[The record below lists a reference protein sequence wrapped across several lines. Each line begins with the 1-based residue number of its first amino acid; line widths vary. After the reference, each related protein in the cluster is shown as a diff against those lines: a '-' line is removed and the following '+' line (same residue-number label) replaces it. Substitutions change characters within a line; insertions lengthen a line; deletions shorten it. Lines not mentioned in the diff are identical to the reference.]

1 MRPDS
6 SPQSPDPDR
15 PRRSALRPHALALL
29 LALAVPATVA
39 LADDAASERE
49 AVIGVVSDAYVD
61 GIHNY
66 RDPAAIR
73 CGFHPDF
80 EMLVL
85 RDDKLEKLPLE
96 KWIAAIEARNA
107 KEAPPAA
114 GSPRTT
120 TAAFP
125 LVEITGTAAICKV
138 ELSRDGKL
146 VLTDYL
152 ALYRFADGWKIVGKS
167 FYRHP

>member
-1 MRPDS
+1 MR
-6 SPQSPDPDR
+6 R
-15 PRRSALRPHALALL
+15 HALALL

-39 LADDAASERE
+39 VADAVDAERD
-49 AVIGVVSDAYVD
+49 AVIRVVSDAYVD

-73 CGFHPDF
+73 GGFHPDF

-85 RDDKLEKLPLE
+85 RDGKLEKLPLE
-96 KWIAAIEARNA
+96 QWIAAIEARNA
-107 KEAPPAA
+107 KEPPPAA
-114 GSPRTT
+114 GSPRAT

-138 ELSRDGKL
+138 ELSRDGK
-146 VLTDYL
+146 VVFTDYL
-152 ALYRFADGWKIVGKS
+152 ALYRFPDGWKIVGKS